1 MNVDRRR
8 GWDGARAGV
17 GFEQRI
23 ERRRRRRRR
32 WRWRWLPGLSTLA
45 RFMARR
51 TTTSTRSPPF
61 PLRHIT
67 RQTDALPTTVRKNGS
82 TQGVHLTDLFREARL
97 VPKTRAP
104 PSTSDH
110 NLSSFVD
117 PAIRVRLESERRS
130 FLDVSRCIDPN
141 PDPSRIEVELDQDWP
156 IENRLEEN
164 KSFHT
169 PYSAP
174 SRRVSHHRNDAMRR
188 CRITRYFTAR
198 IR

>member
-82 TQGVHLTDLFREARL
+82 TQGVHLTALFREARL

-104 PSTSDH
+104 PHFGSQPVQFRRSG
-110 NLSSFVD
+110 D
-117 PAIRVRLESERRS
+117 PSQTRVREEVVPRRFS
-130 FLDVSRCIDPN
+130 VYRSKSRSIEDRGGTR
-141 PDPSRIEVELDQDWP
+141 SRLADRE
-156 IENRLEEN
+156 
-164 KSFHT
+164 
-169 PYSAP
+169 P
-174 SRRVSHHRNDAMRR
+174 SRRKQVIPHTVFCTVPAGFPSSE
-188 CRITRYFTAR
+188 
-198 IR
+198 